1 MLTLQDC
8 VDYCD
13 IDEDEILAIAE
24 HEHVP
29 EIIAAE
35 IAQYVVHS
43 SNGTKMI
50 RKVILEDIEMAKAR
64 GDTEHATKLE
74 QVLKHFVSTHS
85 KFSDDE
91 IRSQRYRKT
100 G

>member
-8 VDYCD
+8 VDLCD
-13 IDEDEILAIAE
+13 ISEDEILAIAE

-35 IAQYVVHS
+35 IAQYVVHTPD
-43 SNGTKMI
+43 GVPMI
-50 RKVILEDIEMAKAR
+50 RKIILEDIEHARQR
-64 GDTEHATKLE
+64 GDDNHAAKLRL
-74 QVLKHFVSTHS
+74 VLKQFMSTHPEYDIQQQS
-85 KFSDDE
+85 KP
-91 IRSQRYRKT
+91 RYGT

>member
-8 VDYCD
+8 VDLCD
-13 IDEDEILAIAE
+13 ISEDEILAIAE

-35 IAQYVVHS
+35 IAQYVVHTP
-43 SNGTKMI
+43 NGVPMI
-50 RKVILEDIEMAKAR
+50 RKIILEDIELARQR
-64 GDTEHATKLE
+64 GDDNHAAKLSL
-74 QVLKHFVSTHS
+74 VLKQFISMHPEYDIQQQP
-85 KFSDDE
+85 KP
-91 IRSQRYRKT
+91 RYAV